1 MLKITCSGPYLT
13 LPTFCAN
20 IHTVEGFCDLF
31 FIDPPSIA
39 IISVLSENRVH
50 GKEALELFEEMLA
63 EGTKPDYVRFI
74 NNLSACSHK
83 GEAEAEGGKL
93 DEAKEFIDSATVD
106 HGICLCWYLLDETV
120 VPNNPRD
127 VVLNLFKRINP
138 NVFIHGIINGDNNAP
153 FSMSRFRETLFY
165 FSAVF
170 DMFEANAGR
179 GETMLL

>member
-20 IHTVEGFCDLF
+20 IHTVEGLLVSLRSIFDLRLFPERISGLYQSAAGTSRSCDLF

-83 GEAEAEGGKL
+83 GEAEAEGGQ
-93 DEAKEFIDSATVD
+93 V
-106 HGICLCWYLLDETV
+106 
-120 VPNNPRD
+120 
-127 VVLNLFKRINP
+127 
-138 NVFIHGIINGDNNAP
+138 
-153 FSMSRFRETLFY
+153 Y
-165 FSAVF
+165 F
-170 DMFEANAGR
+170 GK
-179 GETMLL
+179 